1 MSPTTQLRIA
11 SLLEGFSFLLLLFL
25 AMPLKYVFGM
35 PMATRVAGGLHGLLF
50 VNLLLSVLRVRIEG
64 ARTAVSLVKVVT
76 FSFVPFGFLAVDRQ
90 LRPTPSGSGSA

>member
-35 PMATRVAGGLHGLLF
+35 PMATRMVGGLHGLLF

-64 ARTAVSLVKVVT
+64 VRTAVSLVKVIAL
-76 FSFVPFGFLAVDRQ
+76 SFVPFGFLAVDRQ
-90 LRPTPSGSGSA
+90 LRPIPSRGGSV